1 MANYDAGEI
10 TDRERKAAANQNTL
24 ARYNAQ
30 TTKNQLA
37 QYNQN
42 YDMADQQNRS
52 LADVQRTQN
61 SRGTE
66 VDRFQAQR
74 NLRNSA
80 VGLLG
85 SMGNALA
92 SSTTDNFMT
101 MLRDRQDNDNVN
113 YWQQLQENQN
123 SVENSYDESVNSNNL
138 ARNEA
143 AINAE
148 FALRG
153 IEADNA
159 AALNNINPNLFVEPG
174 TGDANLGGTGYFDAN
189 RVQPNQARLQGY
201 LMPDA
206 SREQARKVGTTYKAT
221 GGGYFDRLLN
231 GMNGG
236 R

>member
-1 MANYDAGEI
+1 MAI
-10 TDRERKAAANQNTL
+10 TDNERKAAANQNAL
-24 ARYNAQ
+24 AKYNAE
-30 TTKNQLA
+30 TTKNQ
-37 QYNQN
+37 YNQLMAN
-42 YDMADQQNRS
+42 YDMADKQNRS

-61 SRGTE
+61 SRGSE

-113 YWQQLQENQN
+113 YWNALQENQN
-123 SVENSYDESVNSNNL
+123 SVENSYDESLNSNNL
-138 ARNEA
+138 SRNEA

-148 FALRG
+148 YALRG

-159 AALNNINPNLFVEPG
+159 AALNNINPDLFVAPG
-174 TGDANLGGTGYFDAN
+174 TGDAAFGGTGFYDAN
-189 RVQPNQARLQGY
+189 KVKPNEARLQGY

-206 SREQARKVGTTYKAT
+206 SRQEARKVGTTYRPT
-221 GGGYFDRLLN
+221 GGGYFDRLLS